1 MDDAYLGEIRLVAGP
16 FAPRGWAEC
25 NGQLLSVAQN
35 SALFGVLRDT
45 YGGDGTTTFALP
57 NLQGASPV
65 GVGQGPGLTA
75 VSRGQR
81 LGAPTV
87 RLAAQQMPAH
97 THTVIAS
104 DAVGTTDNP
113 SGATWARSRRGR
125 ASERLYGPVLEPV
138 DLASDAVAPAGGG
151 QAHENMPPYLVM
163 MFVIA
168 LTGTYPAQ
176 S

>member
-1 MDDAYLGEIRLVAGP
+1 MEDPYIGEIRLFAGA

-25 NGQLLSVAQN
+25 NGQLLPVAQN
-35 SALFGVLRDT
+35 STLFGLLGDT

-65 GVGQGPGLTA
+65 GVGEGPGLTE
-75 VSRGQR
+75 VVRGRR

-87 RLAAQQMPAH
+87 TLVEQQMPAH
-97 THTVIAS
+97 THQVIAS

-125 ASERLYGPVLEPV
+125 ASELLYGPVVDAV
-138 DLASDAVAPAGGG
+138 DLAPDAVAPAGGG
-151 QAHENMPPYLVM
+151 QAHENMPPYLVT

-168 LTGTYPAQ
+168 LTGLYPTRP
-176 S
+176 